1 MADNSLNQIQLTL
14 HDEMDEIK
22 AQLSELNETKSWIV
36 NGPAIDLLRRTKQIA
51 ILQGRRLTVDKVQN
65 QLQSTTDLTTIQT
78 WLEETARE
86 HQTQFDQLTQELK
99 QADPTSD
106 HYLQLLTDYY
116 QAYGR
121 QHVFNQLNAH
131 SLL

>member
-14 HDEMDEIK
+14 YDEMDEIK
-22 AQLSELNETKSWIV
+22 AHLSELNETKSWIV

-65 QLQSTTDLTTIQT
+65 QLQSTTDLTIIQT

-86 HQTQFDQLTQELK
+86 HQTQFDHLTQELK

-131 SLL
+131 

>member
-1 MADNSLNQIQLTL
+1 MADNNLNQIQLTL
-14 HDEMDEIK
+14 YDEMDEIK

-121 QHVFNQLNAH
+121 QHVFNQLNTH
-131 SLL
+131 

>member
-14 HDEMDEIK
+14 YDEMDEIK
-22 AQLSELNETKSWIV
+22 AHLSELNETKSWIV

-86 HQTQFDQLTQELK
+86 HQTQFNQLTQELK

-131 SLL
+131 

>member
-1 MADNSLNQIQLTL
+1 MADNSLNQRQLTL
-14 HDEMDEIK
+14 YDEMDEIK

-65 QLQSTTDLTTIQT
+65 QLQSTTDLTTFQT
-78 WLEETARE
+78 WLDEISRE

-106 HYLQLLTDYY
+106 HYVQLLTDYY

-131 SLL
+131 

>member
-121 QHVFNQLNAH
+121 QHVFNQLNTH
-131 SLL
+131 

>member
-14 HDEMDEIK
+14 YDEMDEIK

-65 QLQSTTDLTTIQT
+65 QLQSTTDLTTFQT
-78 WLEETARE
+78 WLEETTRE
-86 HQTQFDQLTQELK
+86 HQTQFNQLTQELK

-121 QHVFNQLNAH
+121 QHVFNQLNTH
-131 SLL
+131 

>member
-1 MADNSLNQIQLTL
+1 MADNSLNQIQLSL
-14 HDEMDEIK
+14 YDEMDEIK

-51 ILQGRRLTVDKVQN
+51 ILQGRRLTVDKFQN
-65 QLQSTTDLTTIQT
+65 QLQSTTDLTTFQT
-78 WLEETARE
+78 WLDEISRE

-106 HYLQLLTDYY
+106 HYVQLLTDYY

-131 SLL
+131 

>member
-51 ILQGRRLTVDKVQN
+51 ILQGRRLTVNKVQN
-65 QLQSTTDLTTIQT
+65 QLQSTKDLTIIQT
-78 WLEETARE
+78 WLDEITRE

-99 QADPTSD
+99 QADPTSN
-106 HYLQLLTDYY
+106 HYVQLLTDYY

-121 QHVFNQLNAH
+121 QQVFDQLNAH
-131 SLL
+131 

>member
-1 MADNSLNQIQLTL
+1 MADNSLNQIQLSL
-14 HDEMDEIK
+14 YDEMDEIK

-65 QLQSTTDLTTIQT
+65 QLQSTTDLTTFQT
-78 WLEETARE
+78 WLDEISRE

-106 HYLQLLTDYY
+106 HYVQLLTDYY

-131 SLL
+131 

>member
-14 HDEMDEIK
+14 YDEMDEIK

-65 QLQSTTDLTTIQT
+65 QLQSSTDITAFQT

-86 HQTQFDQLTQELK
+86 HQTQFDQLTQGLK

-131 SLL
+131 